1 MKQFLK
7 RLMLGVVTLAIFCC
21 VTPLAFADNPNYY
34 TIYLERQ
41 GGIGTPEYV
50 FVYRTKTSDGTD
62 VYRTSSLPTPTM
74 EGYTF
79 DGWYTD
85 IEGGDEVKPTE
96 YKFKEDGQKL
106 YAHWSVAPSKAST
119 TKTETETQPS
129 NTFKL
134 EDHLGEIVII
144 GTTVLVVTLVAMHG

>member
-7 RLMLGVVTLAIFCC
+7 RLMLGVVTLAMFCC
-21 VTPLAFADNPNYY
+21 VTPAAFAAGPNYY
-34 TIYLERQ
+34 TINLERQ

-50 FVYRTKTSDGTD
+50 FVYRNRVDGAD
-62 VYRTSSLPTPTM
+62 VYKSSSLPKPTM

-85 IEGGDEVKPTE
+85 IEGGTKVDGD
-96 YKFKEDGQKL
+96 YNFLSDGQTV
-106 YAHWSVAPSKAST
+106 YAHWSVAPSKTTDTTT
-119 TKTETETQPS
+119 TKPES
-129 NTFKL
+129 TFKL
-134 EDHLGEIVII
+134 EDHLGTIVVV

>member
-7 RLMLGVVTLAIFCC
+7 RLMLGVVTLAMFCC
-21 VTPLAFADNPNYY
+21 VTPLAFADSPNYY

-50 FVYRTKTSDGTD
+50 FVYRTKASDGSD

-74 EGYTF
+74 DGYTF

-85 IEGGDEVKPTE
+85 IEGGDEVKPSD

-106 YAHWSVAPSKAST
+106 YAHWSVAPSKTS
-119 TKTETETQPS
+119 TQPEATTLPA
-129 NTFKL
+129 NIFRL
-134 EDHLGEIVII
+134 ADHLGEIVII
-144 GTTVLVVTLVAMHG
+144 GTTVLVVTLVAMNG